1 MQGDAEF
8 LQGLGDLFAAQLRP
22 PERVSLPDWCDTH
35 VQLPREGTAEYG
47 QYRTA
52 RTPYVEEIAR
62 CLDADSGVSEVVWMA
77 ASQVG
82 KSQLMNN
89 FVCHTVVADPA
100 NIIVMQPTKELAEA
114 YSTMRIDPMI
124 RCNPMMAR
132 AIRDHG
138 KSRAGGDR
146 TLLKSFA
153 GGFLRFVGA
162 NAPGDLASMPI
173 PRVCVDELDRCSAS
187 AGNEGDPV
195 ELLRKRT
202 STFPQSKMLI
212 VSSPGAAPSKIAER
226 YADGD
231 QCKLWVPC
239 PHCDEY
245 QVLRWGSKDRPGGV
259 VWPAGHPELA
269 QYQCDH
275 CGALIDEGY
284 KTEMLRRGQCR
295 AGAVAKVPG
304 LRSFHTSALY
314 SPVGWYSWADAARE
328 FVLAGKDP
336 QKLQVF
342 VNTVLAEVWTD
353 EHMVEVSGND
363 IYDARERWPA
373 EVPDAVQVLTAACDV
388 QGDRLEYQVMGF
400 GVGEESWV
408 ISHIRLY
415 GDPTLPEVWAQ
426 LDDQIARSYE
436 KQDGKR
442 MIAKVVLVDSSDGNV
457 TQQVYGYCSRRQSRN
472 VYAIKG
478 SSKPNTPTWTQKI
491 SYTSKGAVYVVGVTT
506 GKDAIY
512 PRIKRIGGVGPGMI
526 HLPVADWCDLEYCDQ
541 LTAEIPSEK
550 RLRTGRVLRE
560 WVKTRERNEA
570 FDLTNYCLIGLHCL
584 VAKGY
589 RSLAGSATPKPP
601 TRHTEPA
608 TQPTTQ
614 PVAQQPDR
622 VHPVRRGGTV
632 RPRTIGVY

>member
-1 MQGDAEF
+1 
-8 LQGLGDLFAAQLRP
+8 
-22 PERVSLPDWCDTH
+22 
-35 VQLPREGTAEYG
+35 
-47 QYRTA
+47 
-52 RTPYVEEIAR
+52 
-62 CLDADSGVSEVVWMA
+62 
-77 ASQVG
+77 
-82 KSQLMNN
+82 
-89 FVCHTVVADPA
+89 
-100 NIIVMQPTKELAEA
+100 
-114 YSTMRIDPMI
+114 
-124 RCNPMMAR
+124 
-132 AIRDHG
+132 
-138 KSRAGGDR
+138 
-146 TLLKSFA
+146 
-153 GGFLRFVGA
+153 
-162 NAPGDLASMPI
+162 
-173 PRVCVDELDRCSAS
+173 
-187 AGNEGDPV
+187 
-195 ELLRKRT
+195 
-202 STFPQSKMLI
+202 
-212 VSSPGAAPSKIAER
+212 
-226 YADGD
+226 
-231 QCKLWVPC
+231 
-239 PHCDEY
+239 
-245 QVLRWGSKDRPGGV
+245 
-259 VWPAGHPELA
+259 
-269 QYQCDH
+269 
-275 CGALIDEGY
+275 
-284 KTEMLRRGQCR
+284 
-295 AGAVAKVPG
+295 VPG

-491 SYTSKGAVYVVGVTT
+491 SYTSKGAVYVVGVST

-608 TQPTTQ
+608 TQPATQ

-622 VHPVRRGGTV
+622 VYPVRRGGTV